1 MSSVFTKIAAREI
14 PAYIIAED
22 DFFIAIL
29 DINPLVKGH
38 VLVFPK
44 KEEDYIF
51 DLENNELESMIV
63 FAKKV
68 ANQLKKTIPCRRIG
82 LSVIGLEV
90 PHAHIHLIPINSIDD
105 MNFSK
110 TKLSFSPSEMTA
122 LQNLILS
129 VS

>member
-1 MSSVFTKIAAREI
+1 MTSIFSKISSRDI
-14 PAYIIAED
+14 PAHIIAEN
-22 DFFIAIL
+22 DFFLAIL

-38 VLVFPK
+38 TLVFPK
-44 KEEDYIF
+44 KEQDYIF

-68 ANQLKKTIPCRRIG
+68 AIQLKKTIPCRRIG
-82 LSVIGLEV
+82 VSVIGLEV
-90 PHAHIHLIPINSIDD
+90 PHAHIHLIPLNSIDD

-110 TKLSFSPSEMTA
+110 SKLSFTPTEMTE

>member
-1 MSSVFTKIAAREI
+1 MPSVFSKISSRDI
-14 PAYIIAED
+14 PAYIIAEN
-22 DFFIAIL
+22 DFFLAIL

-38 VLVFPK
+38 TLVFPK
-44 KEEDYIF
+44 KEQDYIF
-51 DLENNELESMIV
+51 DLENNELESMII
-63 FAKKV
+63 FAKEV
-68 ANQLKKTIPCRRIG
+68 AVQLKKVIPCRRIG

-110 TKLSFSPSEMTA
+110 TKLSYTPTEMTE
-122 LQNLILS
+122 LQNFILS

>member
-1 MSSVFTKIAAREI
+1 MTSIFSKISSRDI
-14 PAYIIAED
+14 PAYIIAEN
-22 DFFIAIL
+22 DFFLAIL

-38 VLVFPK
+38 TLVFPK
-44 KEEDYIF
+44 KEQDYIF

-68 ANQLKKTIPCRRIG
+68 SIQLKKTIPCRRIG
-82 LSVIGLEV
+82 VSVIGLEV

-110 TKLSFSPSEMTA
+110 SKLSFTSTEMTE

>member
-1 MSSVFTKIAAREI
+1 MTSIFSKISSLDI
-14 PAYIIAED
+14 PAYIIAEN
-22 DFFIAIL
+22 DFFLAIL

-38 VLVFPK
+38 TLVFPK
-44 KEEDYIF
+44 KEQDYIF

-68 ANQLKKTIPCRRIG
+68 AIQLKKTIPCRRIG
-82 LSVIGLEV
+82 VSVIGLEV

-110 TKLSFSPSEMTA
+110 SKLSFTPTEMTE

>member
-1 MSSVFTKIAAREI
+1 MSTAPSFKSDIHAHTIFLLSV
-14 PAYIIAED
+14 
-22 DFFIAIL
+22 IAI
-29 DINPLVKGH
+29 N
-38 VLVFPK
+38 F
-44 KEEDYIF
+44 IF
-51 DLENNELESMIV
+51 V
-63 FAKKV
+63 FAKEVATKIRKV
-68 ANQLKKTIPCRRIG
+68 FPCKKVGIT
-82 LSVIGLEV
+82 VIGLEV

>member
-1 MSSVFTKIAAREI
+1 MPRTT
-14 PAYIIAED
+14 
-22 DFFIAIL
+22 FFLAIL

-38 VLVFPK
+38 TLVFPK
-44 KEEDYIF
+44 KEQDYIF
-51 DLENNELESMIV
+51 DLENNELESMII
-63 FAKKV
+63 FAKEV
-68 ANQLKKTIPCRRIG
+68 AVQLKKVIPCRRIG

-110 TKLSFSPSEMTA
+110 TKLFFTPTEMTE
-122 LQNLILS
+122 LQNFILS